1 MPAVI
6 ICSCNVLSE
15 EQVLETLQ
23 RPPEG
28 RPRSAGE
35 AYRCLG
41 CAPRCGRCLE
51 TVRALVAEAHVEAH
65 LDNCNVG
72 CPSCPAVESEP
83 ARDAVAAQVEAE
95 PVILIAAE

>member
-1 MPAVI
+1 MI

-23 RPPEG
+23 RPDG

-51 TVRALVAEAHVEAH
+51 TVRALVAKAH
-65 LDNCNVG
+65 LENCNVG
-72 CPSCPAVESEP
+72 CPSCPAAEGAQEN
-83 ARDAVAAQVEAE
+83 DAVSSDTETQTI
-95 PVILIAAE
+95 ILIAAE

>member
-1 MPAVI
+1 MI

-15 EQVLETLQ
+15 AQVLETLQ

-51 TVRALVAEAHVEAH
+51 TVRKLVAEAHLE
-65 LDNCNVG
+65 NCNVG
-72 CPSCPAVESEP
+72 CPSCPASESVRETE
-83 ARDAVAAQVEAE
+83 AVSADFESG

>member
-1 MPAVI
+1 MI

-23 RPPEG
+23 RSPEG

-51 TVRALVAEAHVEAH
+51 TVRKLVAEAHLE
-65 LDNCNVG
+65 NCNVG
-72 CPSCPAVESEP
+72 CPSCPGAEGAHESKTAPTEFES
-83 ARDAVAAQVEAE
+83 R
-95 PVILIAAE
+95 PVFLIAAE

>member
-1 MPAVI
+1 MI

-15 EQVLETLQ
+15 AQVLETLQ

-51 TVRALVAEAHVEAH
+51 TVRALVAQAH
-65 LDNCNVG
+65 LQDCNVG
-72 CPSCPAVESEP
+72 CPGCPGAEGRPEREAPS
-83 ARDAVAAQVEAE
+83 REAE
-95 PVILIAAE
+95 AETVVLIAAE